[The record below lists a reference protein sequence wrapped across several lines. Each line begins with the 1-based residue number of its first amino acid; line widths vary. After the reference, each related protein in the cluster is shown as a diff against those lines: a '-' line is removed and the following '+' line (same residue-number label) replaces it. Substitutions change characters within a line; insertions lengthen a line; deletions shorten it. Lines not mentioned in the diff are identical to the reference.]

1 MSVWWGMA
9 GRVQAQEESAHLQ
22 KEAGHPRH
30 WSELMTSRAQS
41 LQEAREAFD
50 THFQTHER
58 GRSVGVKPF
67 ERWAWWAE
75 KQGVGMDP
83 VPIGKWW
90 QEAQEVWSSQNA
102 PTTTNDTWRPWGP
115 SEVPIHGGAGRI
127 NRIRVSP
134 TNDSVWYACAPSG
147 GLWVTFDEGGTW
159 QVLGAD
165 ILAPLGATDVW
176 VDPQDENHLWLATGD
191 GNGSDT
197 YSVGV
202 LETWDGGA
210 TWATLPLAF
219 EPEQGRR
226 IHALVVHPTNHAVRW
241 AATDIGILGT
251 SDAGATFDVVLPGMV
266 RDVRWVGE
274 TEAVAVLENVGVMRT
289 VDSGTTW
296 NAVSLPATEN
306 SLGRIQLAS
315 EPWGVR
321 NDGLVGRDTL
331 YAVGAHYFQQNFL
344 AVWQSVDG
352 GQTWVAT
359 ATRAEGPNLL
369 GYTVNGADNAG
380 QAFWDLCVEVN
391 PLNAN
396 HVLVGGIN
404 VWESLDGG
412 VSWACEVHWQGAFDS
427 KPTHAD
433 QHGFT
438 FLPGGDV
445 LLANDGGVFRW
456 SDIAVSDL
464 SAGLMIAQGYHVTTL
479 PGTAGTWMVGTQDN
493 GTVLRTPEVASR
505 ILDGDGFQCFFDPDV
520 PGRLYASA
528 YYGLLYRSD
537 DGGRTMSN
545 IATYFYGAGP
555 NELGAWE
562 TPFQLHPGVPGRVV
576 MAKKSV
582 HHSDDGGA
590 TWTSTGGI
598 GTARSTALALS
609 GSHPDAMLVAK
620 HGTLFFRPDASTPFQ
635 EVSGL
640 PGHKIGA
647 VAFED
652 DLLGTWWVTF
662 ETYDAGAQVWRTE
675 DAGATWTTC
684 SQGLPE
690 LPVHAL
696 LERADGTLLC
706 GSDVGVHAWS
716 EEAQSWS
723 QLATG
728 LPLVPV
734 VDLHE
739 HPETHETIACTYGRG
754 VWALSHA
761 DRPTVD
767 IAVNHIEA
775 TSTQCLKVLQGVP
788 HATNVG
794 TQTLSAAT
802 VRVVATQGAAVIEQE
817 VETVFDTPW
826 VPGETRPLSA
836 FSLEVPVAGMAV
848 LDVIPL
854 GVSEGATGLPARDT
868 LWASG
873 LGHVVELQWWGD
885 CENVDMRWAVSSDW
899 AGTSETVAWS
909 LPLAPLDTVSSAMCL
924 AEGCHVLR
932 FDDKGGDGF
941 SGNDCG
947 ETGGFRLFGP
957 FGDVIHEEVGTDFG
971 SVMEVAFCVEVP
983 WCYADYNGD
992 GFRSVDDLLVLLSDF
1007 GCAGACASDNNADD
1021 LVSVTDLMNMLSV
1034 FGSGCDE

>member
-1 MSVWWGMA
+1 MNAPHG
-9 GRVQAQEESAHLQ
+9 GER
-22 KEAGHPRH
+22 PRH
-30 WSELMTSRAQS
+30 WSEFMATHAGNLH
-41 LQEAREAFD
+41 EARAAFES
-50 THFQTHER
+50 HFETREP

-67 ERWAWWAE
+67 ERSAWWAE
-75 KQGVGMDP
+75 KQGAGHAE
-83 VPIGKWW
+83 VPHGKWW
-90 QEAQEVWSSQNA
+90 EEAQHVWESQNL
-102 PTTTNDTWRPWGP
+102 PTLSNDAWRPWGP

-127 NRIRVSP
+127 NRVRVSP
-134 TNDSVWYACAPSG
+134 TNESVWHACAPSG
-147 GLWVTFDEGGTW
+147 GLWVTQDEGASW

-210 TWATLPLAF
+210 SWSTLPLAF
-219 EPEQGRR
+219 DPDQGRR
-226 IHALVVHPTNHAVRW
+226 IHALVVHPTNHAMRW

-251 SDAGATFDVVLPGMV
+251 SDAGATFDVVLAGAV

-274 TEAVAVLENVGVMRT
+274 TEAVAVVENVGVMRT
-289 VDSGTTW
+289 VDSGGTW
-296 NAVSLPATEN
+296 DAVSLPATEN

-315 EPWGVR
+315 ETWGIR
-321 NDGLVGRDTL
+321 NDGLAGRDTL

-359 ATRAEGPNLL
+359 ATRTEGPNLL

-380 QAFWDLCVEVN
+380 QAFWDLCIEVN
-391 PLNAN
+391 PVNAN

-404 VWESLDGG
+404 VWESMDGG
-412 VSWACEVHWQGAFDS
+412 ITWACKVHWQGAYES
-427 KPTHAD
+427 HYTHAD
-433 QHGFT
+433 QHGIA

-456 SDIAVSDL
+456 TETGVNDL
-464 SAGLMIAQGYHVTTL
+464 SSGLMIAQGYHVTTL

-537 DGGRTMSN
+537 DGGRSMSN
-545 IATYFYGAGP
+545 IATYYYGAGP

-562 TPFQLHPGVPGRVV
+562 TPFQLHPGVPGRIV

-582 HHSDDGGA
+582 HHSDDGGES
-590 TWTSTGGI
+590 WSTVGGL

-609 GSHPDAMLVAK
+609 SAHPDAMLVAK
-620 HGTLFFRPDASTPFQ
+620 QGSLFFRPDGLTPFQ
-635 EVSGL
+635 EVPGL
-640 PGHKIGA
+640 PGHRIGD
-647 VAFED
+647 VAFEGD
-652 DLLGTWWVTF
+652 VLNSWWVAF
-662 ETYDAGAQVWRTE
+662 ESYELGAQVWHTE
-675 DAGATWTTC
+675 DAGVTWT
-684 SQGLPE
+684 SRSEGLPQ

-696 LERADGTLLC
+696 LELANETTLC
-706 GSDVGVHAWS
+706 GSDLGVYAWS
-716 EEAQSWS
+716 EDTQSWS
-723 QLATG
+723 QLASG

-761 DRPTVD
+761 NRPEVD
-767 IAVNHIEA
+767 IAVNRIEA

-788 HATNVG
+788 YATNVG
-794 TQTLSAAT
+794 TQPLNEAT
-802 VRVVATQGAAVIEQE
+802 VRVVAMQGSSLIEQD

-826 VPGETRPLSA
+826 VPGETRALSA
-836 FSLEVPVAGMAV
+836 FALEVPEAGMAV
-848 LDVIPL
+848 LEVIPL
-854 GVSEGATGLPARDT
+854 GLSEGATGLAAHDT

-873 LGHVVELQWWGD
+873 LGHVVELEWWGD
-885 CENVDMRWAVSSDW
+885 CENVDMRWAVLSEGSSEQ
-899 AGTSETVAWS
+899 ETVAWS
-909 LPLAPLDTVSSAMCL
+909 LPLAARDTVSQALCL

-947 ETGGFRLFGP
+947 EAGGFRLYGP
-957 FGDVIHEEVGTDFG
+957 FGDVIHEEVATDFG
-971 SVMEVAFCVEVP
+971 SVLEVAVCVEVP

-992 GFRSVDDLLVLLSDF
+992 GFRSVDDLLALLSEF
-1007 GCAGACASDNNADD
+1007 GCATTCVTDNNADD

-1034 FGSGCDE
+1034 FGSGCAP